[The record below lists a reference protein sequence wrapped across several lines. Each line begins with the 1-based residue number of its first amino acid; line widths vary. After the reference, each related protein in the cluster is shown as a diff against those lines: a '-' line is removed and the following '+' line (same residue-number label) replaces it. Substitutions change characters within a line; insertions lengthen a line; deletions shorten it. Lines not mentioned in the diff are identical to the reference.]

1 MPSIFCFDVQN
12 LCYDSKIPSPP
23 STTSGIGKENNS
35 AGVALQVIRKKWAS
49 PKKNRVTRMTCQN
62 QLCWLDMMSP
72 QEILAER
79 NVRDAF
85 VTYFVHFGMILG
97 HYLN

>member
-1 MPSIFCFDVQN
+1 MPSIFSFDVQN
-12 LCYDSKIPSPP
+12 RCYDSKIPSPP

-35 AGVALQVIRKKWAS
+35 ARVALQVIRKKWAS
-49 PKKNRVTRMTCQN
+49 PKKKRVTRMTCQN

>member
-1 MPSIFCFDVQN
+1 M
-12 LCYDSKIPSPP
+12 
-23 STTSGIGKENNS
+23 
-35 AGVALQVIRKKWAS
+35 GV
-49 PKKNRVTRMTCQN
+49 PEKKNRVTRMTCQN
-62 QLCWLDMMSP
+62 QLGWLDMMRP
-72 QEILAER
+72 QGILAER

>member
-12 LCYDSKIPSPP
+12 RCYDSKIPSPP
-23 STTSGIGKENNS
+23 STTSGISKRNNS
-35 AGVALQVIRKKWAS
+35 AQGALQVIGKKWAS
-49 PKKNRVTRMTCQN
+49 PQKKNVARMTCQN

>member
-1 MPSIFCFDVQN
+1 M
-12 LCYDSKIPSPP
+12 
-23 STTSGIGKENNS
+23 
-35 AGVALQVIRKKWAS
+35 GV
-49 PKKNRVTRMTCQN
+49 PEKKNRVTRMTCQN